1 MTLPWGMTDPFRASI
16 ARALP
21 SPERVRESLRGLS
34 GPDLQ
39 AAADYFSR
47 TLPEFDVAVAL
58 PGAEGLAQA
67 VADLRGAFLVTA
79 GRTAAGRWELSAPD
93 LAGITRELGAGRRPA
108 RAVLFTPQLKS
119 GLKELEVL
127 LTAARPG
134 WLIPALAAG
143 VARTDALGRARLELQ
158 GVQVVTPV
166 MLADT
171 PGGLVFE
178 RRYPHSA

>member
-1 MTLPWGMTDPFRASI
+1 MTDPFRASI

-21 SPERVRESLRGLS
+21 SPGAGAGVPAGAEAGWTFR
-34 GPDLQ
+34 

-47 TLPEFDVAVAL
+47 TLPEFDVGVAL

-108 RAVLFTPQLKS
+108 RAV
-119 GLKELEVL
+119 
-127 LTAARPG
+127 
-134 WLIPALAAG
+134 
-143 VARTDALGRARLELQ
+143 
-158 GVQVVTPV
+158 PV
-166 MLADT
+166 
-171 PGGLVFE
+171 
-178 RRYPHSA
+178 RRRN